1 MGDPAGI
8 SAEITVNA
16 WSSRSEVKIPP
27 FIFFG
32 SEELLHRRASY
43 IDCKIKTKKLGKRR
57 WIWLWIYLKMYTCF

>member
-16 WSSRSEVKIPP
+16 WSSRSVAEIPP

-32 SEELLHRRASY
+32 SEELLHRRANF
-43 IDCKIKTKKLGKRR
+43 IDCKIKTKKN
-57 WIWLWIYLKMYTCF
+57 

>member
-32 SEELLHRRASY
+32 SEELLHRRAIY
-43 IDCKIKTKKLGKRR
+43 IDCKIKTKKN
-57 WIWLWIYLKMYTCF
+57 

>member
-27 FIFFG
+27 FIFLVAKNYFIG
-32 SEELLHRRASY
+32 ELVILIA
-43 IDCKIKTKKLGKRR
+43 K
-57 WIWLWIYLKMYTCF
+57 